1 MSKIPVPIRIEEWQV
16 EKLKQMKIDLP
27 DLVRTVVSMAVRKD
41 VCPMCKREIDV
52 AAKDPHQYIKAKIE
66 GAKNER

>member
-1 MSKIPVPIRIEEWQV
+1 
-16 EKLKQMKIDLP
+16 MKIDLP

-52 AAKDPHQYIKAKIE
+52 DAKEPHQYIKAKIE
-66 GAKNER
+66 GAKK